1 LLESLS
7 LIFAACWRSWAASKG
22 ERQRHTT
29 VDRRSCHRSWRF
41 RFASGLLLGL
51 RKERRKP
58 RRFAGR
64 LGLVDRF
71 LGLLSERGVQTSIRS
86 KRHEE
91 LIRSSLSRWGRLHGG
106 FFSLDHGFSCL
117 NIRGFTRSSRDSSLG
132 LLHVLHPLLEILLCM
147 SLGML
152 LKRFV

>member
-29 VDRRSCHRSWRF
+29 VDRRSRHRSWRF
-41 RFASGLLLGL
+41 RFASRLLLGL

-58 RRFAGR
+58 GRFASC
-64 LGLVDRF
+64 LWFVDRF
-71 LGLLSERGVQTSIRS
+71 LGLFSERSIQTSIRS

-91 LIRSSLSRWGRLHGG
+91 LIRSSLNRWGRLHRGL
-106 FFSLDHGFSCL
+106 FSLDDGFSCL
-117 NIRGFTRSSRDSSLG
+117 DIRGFTRSSRDSSLG
-132 LLHVLHPLLEILLCM
+132 LLHLFHPLLEILLRV
-147 SLGML
+147 SFGML
-152 LKRFV
+152 LERFI